1 MPRPTARTPRRLTY
15 APTLEYKCK
24 TSVVEFTCNLCGQP
38 SRVARER
45 LDRESPTCAACGS
58 NVRARSLIRA
68 LSLEIFGANLALPD
82 FPRVKS
88 IRGLGIGDSP
98 NYAGRLAEVFD
109 YRNTFYAREPR
120 LDITAPPDGELRA
133 YDFIVS
139 SEVFEHVLAPV
150 ETAFKAV
157 FRLLKPNGVLLL
169 TVPYTFAACTAEH
182 FGKLNQ
188 FGLAQVG
195 DRVLLVNRTSEGKV
209 EVHEDLV
216 FHFGSSGPVLEIRE
230 FSESALR
237 SGLAA
242 AGFNEIRI
250 YSENDEAFGVV
261 NAESWSLPIAAR
273 RGSFVFT
280 REAAGD
286 VLEQW
291 AALRKRRRELA
302 GSFWV
307 RVAGKLGLV
316 DLTALIDRDRRRR

>member
-1 MPRPTARTPRRLTY
+1 MLQRLTY
-15 APTLEYKCK
+15 ASTLEYKCK
-24 TSVVEFTCNLCGQP
+24 TSVLEFTCNLCGQT
-38 SRVARER
+38 SRVARDR

-98 NYAGRLAEVFD
+98 RYATRLAEVFD
-109 YRNTFYAREPR
+109 YRNTFYNREPR
-120 LDITAPPDGELRA
+120 LDIIAPPEDQLGA
-133 YDFIVS
+133 YDFVVS
-139 SEVFEHVLAPV
+139 SEVFEHVVAPV
-150 ETAFKAV
+150 ERAFESA

-169 TVPYTFAACTAEH
+169 TVPYTFEPGTTEH
-182 FGKLNQ
+182 FGKLYQ

-195 DRVLLVNRTSEGKV
+195 DRVLLVNRTAEGKI
-209 EVHEDLV
+209 EVHENLV
-216 FHFGSSGPVLEIRE
+216 FHFGSTGPVLEMRQ

-237 SGLAA
+237 SGLIA
-242 AGFNEIRI
+242 AGFGEVRI
-250 YSENDEAFGVV
+250 YVENDEAFGIV

-280 REAAGD
+280 RDAAGD

-316 DLTALIDRDRRRR
+316 DLG